1 MLNDIQFLE
10 SLLGQIGV
18 ASSGSCLCT
27 LESFEDSTLTE
38 LQPLCPRN
46 DKHVWDPL
54 AAESAVR
61 CISRYLGLHWL
72 QTVEISFNS
81 NPIPIRAWP
90 WPPGRTQVGETLEA
104 EFSEGASGDLTT

>member
-61 CISRYLGLHWL
+61 CISRYWGCIGCRPSRYH
-72 QTVEISFNS
+72 S
-81 NPIPIRAWP
+81 IPILSP
-90 WPPGRTQVGETLEA
+90 SGHGHGRQGGLRWVKLWKLSSRKVHRET
-104 EFSEGASGDLTT
+104 